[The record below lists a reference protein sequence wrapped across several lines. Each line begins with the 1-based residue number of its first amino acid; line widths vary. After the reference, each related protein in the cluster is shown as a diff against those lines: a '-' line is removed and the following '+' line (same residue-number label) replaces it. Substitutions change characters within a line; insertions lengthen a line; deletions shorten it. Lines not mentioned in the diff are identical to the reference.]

1 MQRVMKL
8 SAAICLAALSACGGG
23 SDTSGPGP
31 DPGLYADYV
40 LTSVNGN
47 PLPAVIDFS
56 ASSHT
61 FITSADI
68 RLSANL
74 TFSDMRHTKLTDAM
88 GDHLSSVTRTGTFTV
103 SGSTVTL
110 SYQDAF
116 GNGGAGDPAA
126 LSGRV
131 MTKIETANQ
140 VTNTYAF
147 TR

>member
-1 MQRVMKL
+1 MKL
-8 SAAICLAALSACGGG
+8 SAAVCLAALSACGGG
-23 SDTSGPGP
+23 SDSGAGP

-47 PLPAVIDFS
+47 PLPGLIDQS

-61 FITSADI
+61 FIHSADI

-74 TFSDMRHTKLTDAM
+74 TFSDMRSSTLTDAT
-88 GDHLSSVTRTGTFTV
+88 GDHPSTVTRTGTFTV
-103 SGSTVTL
+103 NGSIVTL
-110 SYQDAF
+110 VYQDAF
-116 GNGGAGDPAA
+116 GNGTPGNDAA

-131 MTKIETANQ
+131 MTKTETANAT
-140 VTNTYAF
+140 TNTYAF

>member
-1 MQRVMKL
+1 MKL
-8 SAAICLAALSACGGG
+8 GVAICVAALGACGGA
-23 SDTSGPGP
+23 SDSSGPGP

-40 LTSVNGN
+40 LTSVNGD
-47 PLPAVIDFS
+47 PLPALIDQS

-61 FITSADI
+61 FIHSADI

-74 TFSDMRHTKLTDAM
+74 TFSDMRSSTLTDAT
-88 GDHLSSVTRTGTFTV
+88 GDHPSTVTRTGTFTV

-110 SYQDAF
+110 VYQDAF
-116 GNGGAGDPAA
+116 GNGTAGNDVA

-131 MTKIETANQ
+131 MTKSETTNQ